1 MTQLTIAHLLREHR
15 EIEGAFTSLRSLV
28 QSQAPPQSWTSELST
43 AFATFA
49 ISFADCVIPHI
60 HKEEEILFPALE
72 GFLPRDL
79 GPLAVLRGEH
89 HDIRQKFEQMRAA
102 SATLDSGMQDVASL
116 EGFLDDARAISEM
129 MRDHIYKEDRLLF
142 PIVSR
147 FLSGIRDAYLVR
159 EMEAFAAGAAAGCE
173 EVRPHV

>member
-15 EIEGAFTSLRSLV
+15 EIERAFASLRSLV
-28 QSQAPPQSWTSELST
+28 QGESSPSSWTPELSR

-72 GFLPRDL
+72 GFLPRDM

-89 HDIRQKFEQMRAA
+89 HEVRQQFEQMRSA
-102 SATLDSGMQDVASL
+102 SAILDSGETTASAL
-116 EGFLDDARAISEM
+116 EAFLQNARAISEL
-129 MRDHIYKEDRLLF
+129 MRDHIYKEDRILF
-142 PIVSR
+142 PMVTR
-147 FLSGIRDAYLVR
+147 FLSGVRDAYLVR
-159 EMEAFAAGAAAGCE
+159 EMETLTSTPAGGPKTTA
-173 EVRPHV
+173 RH